1 MKVLWEIRSM
11 KRSAKIPKILSF
23 TFLIVLGTILVF
35 SLKGKT
41 AYRSSNQ
48 DLMGSMNISKVAK
61 KIEAPDFMLKD
72 LMGETIRLSDYR
84 GKVVLLN
91 FWTTW

>member
-1 MKVLWEIRSM
+1 MKLSG
-11 KRSAKIPKILSF
+11 KTFKILPF
-23 TFLIVLGTILVF
+23 AFYIVFGIILIFPI
-35 SLKGKT
+35 KGKT
-41 AYRSSNQ
+41 ESMPSNK

>member
-1 MKVLWEIRSM
+1 M
-11 KRSAKIPKILSF
+11 KRSANLLKILSF
-23 TFLIVLGTILVF
+23 AVFIAVGTTLIF
-35 SLKGKT
+35 SLNGKT
-41 AYRSSNQ
+41 EYRSSNQ

>member
-1 MKVLWEIRSM
+1 MKLSG
-11 KRSAKIPKILSF
+11 KTFKILHLAF
-23 TFLIVLGTILVF
+23 YIVFGIILIFPI
-35 SLKGKT
+35 KGKT
-41 AYRSSNQ
+41 ESIPSNK
-48 DLMGSMNISKVAK
+48 DLMGSMNISEVTQRV
-61 KIEAPDFMLKD
+61 EAPDFMLKD

>member
-1 MKVLWEIRSM
+1 MRLSGKIFKVLPF
-11 KRSAKIPKILSF
+11 AF
-23 TFLIVLGTILVF
+23 FIVLGIILTF
-35 SLKGKT
+35 STKGKT
-41 AYRSSNQ
+41 ESMRSSR

>member
-1 MKVLWEIRSM
+1 M
-11 KRSAKIPKILSF
+11 KRISKIPKILLF
-23 TFLIVLGTILVF
+23 AVFIAVGTTLIF
-35 SLKGKT
+35 SLNGKT
-41 AYRSSNQ
+41 ENRSSNQ

-61 KIEAPDFMLKD
+61 KIKAPDFMLRD
-72 LMGETIRLSDYR
+72 LSGETIRLSDYR